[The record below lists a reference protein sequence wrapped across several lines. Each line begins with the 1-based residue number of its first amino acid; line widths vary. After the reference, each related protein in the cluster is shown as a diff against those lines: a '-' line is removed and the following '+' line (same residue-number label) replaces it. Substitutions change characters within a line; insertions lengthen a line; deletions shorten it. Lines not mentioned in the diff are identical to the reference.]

1 MTGTTFGAGLAW
13 NPSVPFQTG
22 TQPTL
27 RQGRFWSLGVFYAG
41 IVLVYLPG
49 TMSGSMLGKGL
60 IALGLVLAL
69 LLAPVEYALGAV
81 AFAFLAAA
89 SINIQEQFLL
99 WRWFF
104 LAGGVVILSLRFF
117 FRRRKSRRHGLNRFE
132 YLLGLFLA
140 LAACSVAGSVSAT
153 LSSLKLAALAMVFLL
168 SSLGSVHLVEI
179 YGPAA
184 PRRLACGLLAY
195 CGGIVAWS
203 LISYLFSLASPLRAG
218 WFGGFVGHPNGW
230 AVLVMTA
237 LPWIGCSLLRH
248 RIWTG
253 KLLALAGAVLVL
265 SYSLFISGSR
275 AGMLGAALAV
285 SIAGLVHGSRRV
297 ASIILLLSVGFA
309 VRALAQ
315 PDYLSQFARQYVWKH
330 GSAATNLTS
339 FRRQALQSRER
350 PWMAV
355 RQQFERNP
363 WLGQGFGVSLA
374 SQADWVLDAETGASI
389 QETGSSLWAA
399 LSQVG
404 ILGST
409 AVWLAL
415 LGLLWQGFRFT
426 WRVHDPWFTAVYASV
441 AALTV
446 NAMFEGWM
454 LAPGNFASTYFWV
467 QCFFLNAMMCRF
479 RPLAAAAAPP
489 SFLQSEPELCR
500 TR

>member
-1 MTGTTFGAGLAW
+1 
-13 NPSVPFQTG
+13 V
-22 TQPTL
+22 
-27 RQGRFWSLGVFYAG
+27 
-41 IVLVYLPG
+41 
-49 TMSGSMLGKGL
+49 
-60 IALGLVLAL
+60 
-69 LLAPVEYALGAV
+69 
-81 AFAFLAAA
+81 
-89 SINIQEQFLL
+89 
-99 WRWFF
+99 
-104 LAGGVVILSLRFF
+104 
-117 FRRRKSRRHGLNRFE
+117 
-132 YLLGLFLA
+132 
-140 LAACSVAGSVSAT
+140 T
-153 LSSLKLAALAMVFLL
+153 LSSLKLTALAMVFLV

-203 LISYLFSLASPLRAG
+203 LISYLFSVASPLRGG

-275 AGMLGAALAV
+275 AGMLGVALAV

-297 ASIILLLSVGFA
+297 ASIILLLSVAFA
-309 VRALAQ
+309 IRALAQ

-330 GSAATNLTS
+330 GAATTNLTS
-339 FRRQALQSRER
+339 FRKQALQSRER

-355 RQQFERNP
+355 RQQFEQNP
-363 WLGQGFGVSLA
+363 WLGQGLGVSLA
-374 SQADWVLDAETGASI
+374 SQADWVFDAETGTSI

-404 ILGST
+404 ILGS
-409 AVWLAL
+409 VVLWLAL
-415 LGLLWQGFRFT
+415 LWLLWRGFQFA
-426 WRVHDPWFTAVYASV
+426 WRVRDPWFTAVYGSV
-441 AALTV
+441 AALV
-446 NAMFEGWM
+446 ANSMFEGWM

-467 QCFFLNAMMCRF
+467 QCFFLNAVMCRF
-479 RPLAAAAAPP
+479 RPLAGAAAPP